1 MVPTS
6 AGVVLR
12 KSAGD
17 GHNGV
22 DEFFDEDGV
31 RPRRA
36 PPSGELIQ
44 RVYVLL

>member
-12 KSAGD
+12 KSAG
-17 GHNGV
+17 GGLNG
-22 DEFFDEDGV
+22 DNEFFDEDGA